1 MRSQSQHCCFFFFFR
16 DRDILHHLEPPVRK
30 LVVNPSMFGSDDAED
45 SDDTRATALPG
56 GYFFNVDPDL
66 YIPRSCQ
73 SNWWIAGNLISR
85 KQLVYPR
92 RKRWPLGSA
101 LRVSLLC
108 QICSFPSG
116 FIVCGS
122 RSLDVRSISH
132 SNFLQFKIWSSRLF
146 RTKSNLSF
154 VKQNRPELF
163 KGQGQ
168 QVQETAKA
176 LHQLLQAW

>member
-1 MRSQSQHCCFFFFFR
+1 MSWRVWKWCTIKSWNEISIPTLLFFFFR

-73 SNWWIAGNLISR
+73 SNWWIAGNLFWR

-132 SNFLQFKIWSSRLF
+132 VFKFS
-146 RTKSNLSF
+146 TVQNL
-154 VKQNRPELF
+154 EL
-163 KGQGQ
+163 
-168 QVQETAKA
+168 ETF
-176 LHQLLQAW
+176 